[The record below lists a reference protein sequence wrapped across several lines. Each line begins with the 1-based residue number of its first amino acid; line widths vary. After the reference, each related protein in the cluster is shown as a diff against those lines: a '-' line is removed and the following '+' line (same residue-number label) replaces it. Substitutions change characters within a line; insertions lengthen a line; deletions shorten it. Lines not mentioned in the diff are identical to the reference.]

1 MIVEIADL
9 NAQELDVYARLTQPQ
24 LRADGLF
31 VAESVKVIS
40 YALDAGCVPVSFLM
54 EPRRLEYARCVTS
67 RCPDTPV
74 YTAPREVLQGL
85 TGYALTRGVL
95 CAMRRPPMRDAMAL
109 CADARRIAVLEN
121 VNDPTN
127 MGAILRAA
135 AGLGVDAV
143 LLSPGCCDPLARRS
157 ARVSMGAA
165 LLEPWA
171 RVNDWPG
178 ALDNLHALGFKL
190 CALALTEDSLPI
202 DAPVLADQPRLAILL
217 GAEGDGLAP
226 QTIAACDFT
235 AKIPMS
241 RGMDSLN
248 VAAAAAVAFWNLRAT

>member
-9 NAQELDVYARLTQPQ
+9 NAPELDVYARLTQPQ

-31 VAESVKVIS
+31 VVESVKVIS

-54 EPRRLEYARCVTS
+54 ERRRLEQARSVTA
-67 RCPDTPV
+67 RCPDAPV
-74 YTAPREVLQGL
+74 YTASREALQSL

-95 CAMRRPPMRDAMAL
+95 CAMRRPLMRDAMAL
-109 CADARRIAVLEN
+109 CANARRVAVLEN

-127 MGAILRAA
+127 MGAILRSAA
-135 AGLGVDAV
+135 ALGVDAV

-165 LLEPWA
+165 FLEPWA
-171 RVNDWPG
+171 RLSDWPG
-178 ALDNLHALGFKL
+178 ALDGLRKLGFRL
-190 CALALTEDSLPI
+190 CALALTEVSLPI
-202 DAPVLADQPRLAILL
+202 DAPILAGQPRLAILL

-235 AKIPMS
+235 TKIPMS

-248 VAAAAAVAFWNLRAT
+248 VAAAAAVAFWNLRVS